1 MNIEELRAYCISKAH
16 VTESFPFDESTL
28 VFKVADKMFAL
39 TGLERLP
46 HAVNLKCNPEKA
58 VELREQYSSVSAAYH
73 MNKKHWNTIL
83 ITSDMSSE
91 NIKKWIDHSY
101 DLVVKGFTKK
111 KQKDLGFIK

>member
-1 MNIEELRAYCISKAH
+1 MNIEDLRNYCINKAH

-46 HAVNLKCNPEKA
+46 YGVNLKCDPDEA
-58 VELREQYSSVSAAYH
+58 ILLRENYEAVSPAFH

-83 ITSDMSSE
+83 LEADMTTDE
-91 NIKKWIDHSY
+91 IKKWIDHSY
-101 DLVVKGFTKK
+101 SLVVNSLTKK
-111 KQKDLGFIK
+111 KQKELGFIK